1 MLSSLE
7 TSQRALMSRVDL
19 LLIPTSA
26 VKDGVSTL
34 NCPQPLVGGL
44 PSDTGRGIGRR
55 GSYRY
60 VASFGNLTEAGGP
73 PLRKTDTDPSV
84 GK

>member
-7 TSQRALMSRVDL
+7 TSQKALMSRVDL

-34 NCPQPLVGGL
+34 NCPQSPVGGL
-44 PSDTGRGIGRR
+44 PSDAGRGTGQTR
-55 GSYRY
+55 
-60 VASFGNLTEAGGP
+60 L
-73 PLRKTDTDPSV
+73 L
-84 GK
+84 

>member
-34 NCPQPLVGGL
+34 NCPPSPVGGL
-44 PSDTGRGIGRR
+44 PSDMGRGTGQTR
-55 GSYRY
+55 
-60 VASFGNLTEAGGP
+60 L
-73 PLRKTDTDPSV
+73 L
-84 GK
+84 